1 MKLQD
6 LAKKKYNGSITTVVD
21 NAIGNLTE
29 DLFNFMLILVED
41 YEFLPK
47 HLQAWK
53 YKCEVSSVSGFNI
66 ANDSLRDLHVE

>member
-1 MKLQD
+1 MSKKNRFDTMKLQD

-47 HLQAWK
+47 HLQA
-53 YKCEVSSVSGFNI
+53 
-66 ANDSLRDLHVE
+66 